1 MKITEYLKTLI
12 KADTPD
18 SSKSFA
24 LVVSVLVGAFL
35 GLCVAFCLVW
45 DVCKD
50 GKVDTDLEGLAWFL
64 GGVAFFMA
72 GGGINKA
79 LATRKIK
86 KEEVNK

>member
-1 MKITEYLKTLI
+1 MKITEYLRTLI

-24 LVVSVLVGAFL
+24 LVTSVMVGGFL
-35 GLCVAFCLVW
+35 GLCVGFCLVW

-50 GKVDTDLEGLAWFL
+50 GKVDSDLDGLSWFL
-64 GGVAFFMA
+64 G

-79 LATRKIK
+79 LAGRGAKRQDVMNEK
-86 KEEVNK
+86 QN